1 MGSRPVMS
9 QTRLAASRR
18 GRQGSCVSLHRVTGR
33 SPAPKPRGEI
43 DGRSGAPGCW
53 PVVLGCW
60 GPTRGQVPGEPDPAH
75 MGSDVTRHYAADI
88 RPFAVALPSIR
99 YREYFSEGLP
109 DISTIYGR
117 LVDAPVNKRGYAS
130 EGILAGA
137 NAPDR

>member
-1 MGSRPVMS
+1 MS

-18 GRQGSCVSLHRVTGR
+18 GRQGSCVPLHRVTGR

-43 DGRSGAPGCW
+43 DGRSGAPGLHGTRPEEASQPSSARGCW

-99 YREYFSEGLP
+99 YREYFQKACQTYP
-109 DISTIYGR
+109 QFT
-117 LVDAPVNKRGYAS
+117 
-130 EGILAGA
+130 GA
-137 NAPDR
+137 LWMPL